1 MLTTHLFPVEEG
13 VPTLVHGGLE
23 LTEWGEGECPAGVCL
38 GEPANNGEC
47 PGTRAVW
54 IQVLEMK
61 EVYADAELRLKA
73 TSYDT
78 WSFLT

>member
-1 MLTTHLFPVEEG
+1 
-13 VPTLVHGGLE
+13 
-23 LTEWGEGECPAGVCL
+23 
-38 GEPANNGEC
+38 
-47 PGTRAVW
+47 
-54 IQVLEMK
+54 VLEMK